1 MIKFLF
7 LKNKTNVLKN
17 WIYLSEKEV
26 PLMKKY
32 KCKVCGYVYDP
43 EAGEPRRDT
52 PPGTPFED
60 LKNNWHCPQCGAG
73 LNRFVP
79 K

>member
-1 MIKFLF
+1 
-7 LKNKTNVLKN
+7 
-17 WIYLSEKEV
+17 
-26 PLMKKY
+26 MKKY

-43 EAGEPRRDT
+43 DNGDSRSKVA
-52 PPGTPFED
+52 PGTAFED

-73 LNRFVP
+73 INRFVP